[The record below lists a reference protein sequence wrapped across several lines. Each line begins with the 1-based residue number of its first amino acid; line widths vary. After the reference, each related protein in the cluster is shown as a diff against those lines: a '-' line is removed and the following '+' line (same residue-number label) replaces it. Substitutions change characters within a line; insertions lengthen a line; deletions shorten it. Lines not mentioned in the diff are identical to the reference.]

1 MKAPVIRPTYT
12 QGSTAASVLDATQ
25 EEDMS
30 HKTMTSVARV
40 LIEPRRGAQPSTK
53 AIREAAR
60 DVATSL
66 SKDTTAATILSRL
79 KTPRRDE
86 ADS

>member
-1 MKAPVIRPTYT
+1 
-12 QGSTAASVLDATQ
+12 
-25 EEDMS
+25 MS
-30 HKTMTSVARV
+30 QKTMTSVATRV
-40 LIEPRRGAQPSTK
+40 LIEPRRSAQPNTK

-79 KTPRRDE
+79 KTPR
-86 ADS
+86 